1 MLRISIYEKRSIQ
14 LEEWN
19 CVININLLGIFL
31 SAKEAVRIMS
41 QQKSGKIINT
51 APQLGFCRKF
61 PLLMV
66 LPYHAVKGGLIS
78 VTKQVALEH
87 AKNGINLNATCIKKT
102 RNYILDRLNYTLFA
116 KSNFHT
122 NQITALY

>member
-19 CVININLLGIFL
+19 CVININLLGIFH

-51 APQLGFCRKF
+51 APQLGFCRGF

-66 LPYHAVKGGLIS
+66 PPYHAVKGGLIS

-87 AKNGINLNATCIKKT
+87 AKNGINLNATSIKK
-102 RNYILDRLNYTLFA
+102 NPV
-116 KSNFHT
+116 
-122 NQITALY
+122 LYLGQVELHLVCKK